1 MRYTNPIE
9 LPSIRGSLVQPQKKT
24 TDNQTIQTT
33 MKKTLI
39 SLLLLMGVATGAT
52 TQFAEEWRIDFGYHY
67 SNSGQSSEYGYKA
80 SGNLGENYFVNY
92 SLYTVSEYGFYC
104 GDTTKIDLMNGT
116 FGSWDEDFQFSVNLT
131 TPDNDFH
138 TDFPWPVIA
147 ELETGGAA
155 AVRFGPY
162 CQETDTNL
170 HIDGHLVEG
179 SVDVPT
185 PYTLERDATYTFT
198 LTKLGDT
205 LTLSVYDHATQ
216 TTTNNCATAQI
227 DPVYFTGDIER
238 IIIGG
243 REDGDRYNINATI
256 HSVSMSKVSTVP
268 EPATAALSLL
278 ALCGLAARRRR

>member
-1 MRYTNPIE
+1 
-9 LPSIRGSLVQPQKKT
+9 
-24 TDNQTIQTT
+24 

-67 SNSGQSSEYGYKA
+67 ANSGQSSEYGYKA
-80 SGNLGENYFVNY
+80 SGNLGENYVVNY
-92 SLYTVSEYGFYC
+92 SHYTVSEYGFIC
-104 GDTTKIDLMNGT
+104 GYDTKIDLMNGT

-131 TPDNDFH
+131 THDNDFH
-138 TDFPWPVIA
+138 TDGSLPWPAIA
-147 ELETGGAA
+147 ELKTGNEHPIGGEA

-170 HIDGHLVEG
+170 HIDGHIVEG
-179 SVDVPT
+179 SGDVPT

-227 DPVYFTGDIER
+227 DPAYFTGDIGR

-243 REDGDRYNINATI
+243 RENDNRQNINATI